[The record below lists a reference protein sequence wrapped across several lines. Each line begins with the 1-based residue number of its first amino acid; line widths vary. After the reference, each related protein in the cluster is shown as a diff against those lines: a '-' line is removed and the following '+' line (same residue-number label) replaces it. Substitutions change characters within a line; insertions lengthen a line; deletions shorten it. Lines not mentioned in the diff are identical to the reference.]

1 MSFLNVNY
9 KEAESVKQNNEPLPA
24 GTYEMIMKSATH
36 GASKG
41 GHENI
46 TFDFVVR
53 KDLDAVP
60 ELATTNAKAHGRHL
74 FQAIWTNKDTDQFDN
89 AQLSRIAELIKI
101 PDGTQIDSADDFVKL
116 CENKPIRMKVEVSDN
131 EYKGKITKRNN
142 SWVNTWED
150 THYPMQQSAAP
161 GQSQAFPT
169 NNTTINESDLPF

>member
-1 MSFLNVNY
+1 MSFLTVSY

-74 FQAIWTNKDTDQFDN
+74 FQAIWTNKDTGSFDD
-89 AQLSRIAELIKI
+89 AQISRISQLIGI
-101 PDGTQIDSADDFVKL
+101 PDGTLLETVDDFVKL
-116 CENKPIRMKVEVSDN
+116 CENKPIRIKVEVSDN

-161 GQSQAFPT
+161 GQSQAFPA